1 MNACV
6 KAMGKPVKPGRS
18 RRQRGSTAIE
28 FAMVFPLFFVVL
40 YGIITFSMIF
50 VAQQNLTLLA
60 EEGARAALT
69 YQISD
74 NPTDALAARVNAVCP
89 TVYGMLTP
97 MLTPIAATG
106 GCNATAAA
114 CNSGMQCVNVVLT
127 YSYVDHPL
135 VPSLP
140 LLGDVLPKTLTSSA
154 TIQLNPV
161 NLL

>member
-1 MNACV
+1 MNSR
-6 KAMGKPVKPGRS
+6 VKPFEKRVGLGHS
-18 RRQRGSTAIE
+18 HKQRGSTAIE

-40 YGIITFSMIF
+40 YGIVTFSMIF
-50 VAQQNLTLLA
+50 VAQQNLTLAA

-69 YQISD
+69 YQKSD
-74 NPTDALAARVNAVCP
+74 NATDALAARVSAVCP
-89 TVYGMLTP
+89 AVSVMLTP
-97 MLTPIAATG
+97 MVATA
-106 GCNATAAA
+106 GCNATSAA

-127 YSYVDHPL
+127 YSYSDYPL

-140 LLGDVLPKTLTSSA
+140 LLGDVLPKQLTSSA